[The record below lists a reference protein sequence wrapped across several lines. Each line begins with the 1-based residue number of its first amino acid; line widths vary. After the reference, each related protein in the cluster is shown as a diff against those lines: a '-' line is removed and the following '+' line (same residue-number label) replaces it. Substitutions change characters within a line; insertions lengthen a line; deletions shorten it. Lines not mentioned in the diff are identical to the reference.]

1 MKNFFAVSTLALALA
16 ACGNA
21 EPAAD
26 VDGDVAVVEDTAM
39 TDDVVMDDTM
49 APAAEMVSV
58 TINGIKPGPGQVLVA
73 LQTESEFAQAAGT
86 YTKMMPATMAAETVT
101 FEGVPAGRYA
111 AAVVHDT
118 NENGEIDMG
127 ETGPTEGWGLSGA
140 AQAGAPEFGP
150 ASFEVGE
157 LGGNADVT
165 LTYPE

>member
-1 MKNFFAVSTLALALA
+1 MKKFLAISTVSLALA
-16 ACGNA
+16 ACGG
-21 EPAAD
+21 EPVAD
-26 VDGDVAVVEDTAM
+26 PDTDMDTAVVEDDMMADPA
-39 TDDVVMDDTM
+39 TDDMM
-49 APAAEMVSV
+49 ATDEAMVSV
-58 TINGIKPGPGQVLVA
+58 TINGIVPGPGQVLVA
-73 LQTESEFAQAAGT
+73 LQSEGEFAQAAGT

-101 FEGVPAGRYA
+101 FEDVEPGMYA

-165 LTYPE
+165 LTYPQ